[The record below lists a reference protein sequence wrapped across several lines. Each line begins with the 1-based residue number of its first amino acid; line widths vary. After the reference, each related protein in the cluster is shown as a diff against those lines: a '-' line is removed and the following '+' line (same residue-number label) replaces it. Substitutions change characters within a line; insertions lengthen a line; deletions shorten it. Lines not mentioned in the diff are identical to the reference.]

1 MDNIFDNLFTVTNKN
16 KEGSKVAKLELEV
29 ERLQLC
35 LAMSQEA
42 NQKRKDAMQIM
53 MQRLDQQD
61 ALIKRLNSVLKN
73 QDMAMAKMQETM
85 RIQQERL
92 AHIARIDIRMDNIQ
106 EEQSEIL
113 QLANQYRCMQIQRE
127 AQAN

>member
-1 MDNIFDNLFTVTNKN
+1 MDNIFDNLFTVTNKH

-29 ERLQLC
+29 KRLQLC

-127 AQAN
+127 AQTN

>member
-1 MDNIFDNLFTVTNKN
+1 MDNIFDNLFTVTNKS
-16 KEGSKVAKLELEV
+16 KDGSKVAKLELEV
-29 ERLQLC
+29 KRLQLC

>member
-29 ERLQLC
+29 KRLQLC

-92 AHIARIDIRMDNIQ
+92 DHIARIDIRMDNIQ

>member
-29 ERLQLC
+29 KRLQLC

-42 NQKRKDAMQIM
+42 NQKRKNAMQIM

-127 AQAN
+127 AQTN

>member
-29 ERLQLC
+29 KRLQLC

-73 QDMAMAKMQETM
+73 QDLAMAKMQ
-85 RIQQERL
+85 
-92 AHIARIDIRMDNIQ
+92 
-106 EEQSEIL
+106 
-113 QLANQYRCMQIQRE
+113 
-127 AQAN
+127 

>member
-29 ERLQLC
+29 KRLQLC

-113 QLANQYRCMQIQRE
+113 QLANKYRCMQIQRE

>member
-16 KEGSKVAKLELEV
+16 KDGSKVAKLELEV
-29 ERLQLC
+29 KRLQLC

>member
-29 ERLQLC
+29 KRLQLC

-73 QDMAMAKMQETM
+73 LDMAMAKMQETM

-113 QLANQYRCMQIQRE
+113 QLANQYRCLQIQRE
-127 AQAN
+127 TQAN

>member
-29 ERLQLC
+29 KRLQLC

-61 ALIKRLNSVLKN
+61 ALIKKLNSVLKN

-127 AQAN
+127 AQTN

>member
-16 KEGSKVAKLELEV
+16 KDGSKVAKLELEIK
-29 ERLQLC
+29 RLQLC

-85 RIQQERL
+85 RIQRERL

-127 AQAN
+127 AQTN

>member
-29 ERLQLC
+29 KRLQLC